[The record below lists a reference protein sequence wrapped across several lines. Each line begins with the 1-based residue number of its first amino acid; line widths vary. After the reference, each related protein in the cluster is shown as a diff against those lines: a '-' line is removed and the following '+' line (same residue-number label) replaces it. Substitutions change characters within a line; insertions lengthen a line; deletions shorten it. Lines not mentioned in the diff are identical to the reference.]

1 MEFKYLAQS
10 DSGETV
16 KGVIEAD
23 SLERA
28 EELLWRSNMT
38 IINLKKH
45 LKMPSL
51 TQALPTLFGVK
62 RRDIINFSRDLS
74 TMLNAGLPMLR
85 SLDILYRQAKKP
97 AIREILRNIVQDLE
111 KGSTFSEAC
120 SAHPDVF
127 PPLFTRLI
135 RVGEEVGSLASVLE
149 QLSTH
154 MTKEE
159 ETAGKVKGSLAYPV
173 FVLLLAVAA
182 VFIMIVFVMPAI
194 TSLFA
199 EFGSELPLLAR
210 IAIGLGEFASAY
222 LLYII
227 AGILVLVIGL
237 GMYFRTSNGKRLK
250 DTTILKIP
258 VIGEASRKSALARTA
273 RSMAMMV
280 KSGVPL
286 TEALV
291 LCSETAG
298 NAVVRDRLDKCNEA
312 VHAGS
317 SLSQAMSNFPI
328 FPVLMSQMVG
338 IGEETGRLEYNLDT
352 LAGFYETES
361 ERAIS
366 KLTGLLGP
374 GMIVIV
380 GGVVAFVAITL
391 FSSIYSVAGLV
402 GG

>member
-1 MEFKYLAQS
+1 MEYKYVAQS
-10 DSGETV
+10 ASGETV
-16 KGVIEAD
+16 KGVVEAD

-28 EELLWRSNMT
+28 EELLWRSDLT

-97 AIREILRNIVQDLE
+97 SVREILRNIVQDLE

-120 SAHPDVF
+120 SAHPDIF
-127 PPLFTRLI
+127 PTLFTRLI

-154 MTKEE
+154 MSKEE
-159 ETAGKVKGSLAYPV
+159 ETAGKVKGSMAYPA
-173 FVLLLAVAA
+173 FVLCLAAAA

-194 TSLFA
+194 TSLFS
-199 EFGSELPLLAR
+199 EFGSELPLMAS
-210 IAIGLGEFASAY
+210 IAIGFGEFASE
-222 LLYII
+222 YILFVI
-227 AGILVLVIGL
+227 AGIVALVVGL
-237 GMYFRTSNGKRLK
+237 GLYFRTANGKKVK
-250 DTTILKIP
+250 DATILKIP
-258 VIGEASRKSALARTA
+258 IIGESSRKSALARTA

-291 LCSETAG
+291 LCAETAG
-298 NAVVRDRLDKCNEA
+298 NAIVRDKLEQCNEA
-312 VHAGS
+312 VHSGS

-352 LAGFYETES
+352 LAGFYEVEA

-366 KLTGLLGP
+366 KLTGMLGP

-380 GGVVAFVAITL
+380 GVVVGFVALTL
-391 FSSIYSVAGLV
+391 FSSMYSVAGLI